1 MHVGTLLGLSLVAAA
16 ASAQP
21 AQEIAPE
28 ETPAPPP
35 APQPSE
41 PVQTPVHTMDE
52 LTVPKSF
59 LRFGINFFGDTSFG
73 LAYRDELGSQFAIG
87 TLGVR
92 LVGELGESLDALAE
106 VAFETTANGP
116 LADVEQ
122 VALRWQHG
130 AGLLEVGRFH
140 TDLGF
145 WNTAY
150 HHGLWLQPPIAR
162 PRALRFEDDG
172 GLAPVH
178 WVGVHYQLS
187 HETAAGTVRGVIGIG
202 NGRGDI
208 VDDVRVNSDTNN
220 AKAVLLKVALRTE
233 LVEAGAGVIYDVIAP
248 ATVRPALP
256 DESLSELIGNAYVS
270 LRAEGPV
277 AIAEAYVFH
286 HRGDREAWTTL
297 SAYGLVGY
305 AIAEWLTPYV
315 AVDVISGADDD
326 PFFTPDPAAASPVD
340 VVEVLAGL
348 RFETSTWSALKVEA
362 RMASQAADATDDEYA
377 AAVNWSFGL

>member
-1 MHVGTLLGLSLVAAA
+1 MYPGMMLGLSLWTAVAY
-16 ASAQP
+16 AQP
-21 AQEIAPE
+21 AQEIAPADPVPAPAPVVR
-28 ETPAPPP
+28 PAPP
-35 APQPSE
+35 E
-41 PVQTPVHTMDE
+41 PVHTMDE
-52 LTVPKSF
+52 LTVPTSF
-59 LRFGINFFGDTSFG
+59 LRFGINFFGDTSFSISD
-73 LAYRDELGSQFAIG
+73 RDELSSQFAIG

-106 VAFETTANGP
+106 VAFETTADGP

-122 VALRWQHG
+122 VALRWQQG

-150 HHGLWLQPPIAR
+150 HHGLWLQTPIAR

-178 WVGVHYQLS
+178 WVGAHYQLS
-187 HETAAGTVRGVIGIG
+187 FETAAGSLRGVVGIG

-220 AKAVLLKVALRTE
+220 AKAVLLKVALRTA
-233 LVEAGAGVIYDVIAP
+233 LVEVGGGVIYDLIAP

-256 DESLSELIGNAYVS
+256 DESLIELIGNAYVS
-270 LRAEGPV
+270 LRTEGPI

-286 HRGDREAWTTL
+286 HRGDNEAWTTL
-297 SAYGLVGY
+297 TAYGLAGY
-305 AIAEWLTPYV
+305 AITEWLTPYV
-315 AVDVISGADDD
+315 AIDVIRGADDD
-326 PFFTPDPAAASPVD
+326 PYFTPDPTAPSPFD
-340 VVEVLAGL
+340 VVEILAGL
-348 RFETSTWSALKVEA
+348 RFETSTWSALKIEA
-362 RMASQAADATDDEYA
+362 RMASQSSDASDDEYA